1 MQIEKPLVVYIPDTR
16 GVTLSRYG
24 RGNFKLGLGVYT
36 FSRLPGDPGQP
47 ALGASSASP
56 GWRGTCPGAT
66 VECQEICYARRPVA
80 ELGPVASMW
89 LMNSMRSDVPPI
101 PEDATLLRLHVSGDF
116 DSSEYIMNWVKRLSA
131 RPDVKCW
138 AYTRSWRVPA
148 LLPYLEELRTLPNV
162 QLLASLDPSCSE
174 MPPVGWRRSW
184 IWRERP
190 TDKGPAETRLRYL
203 RADGETLTYHSGSGS
218 TKYNG
223 YNQIAEGGTP
233 SLVCPEETGKAK
245 NCEECRYCF
254 DGQRNDVTFL
264 EH

>member
-24 RGNFKLGLGVYT
+24 RGNFKIGLGVYT
-36 FSRLPGDPGQP
+36 FSRLPGDPSKA
-47 ALGASSASP
+47 ALGAASDS
-56 GWRGTCPGAT
+56 WRGTCPGAT
-66 VECQEICYARRPVA
+66 AECQEICYARRPVA

-89 LMNSMRSDVPPI
+89 LRNTMQSDVPPI

-116 DSSEYIMNWVKRLSA
+116 DSEEYIGNWITRLLA

-138 AYTRSWRVPA
+138 VYTRSWRVPGLLRFLEA
-148 LLPYLEELRTLPNV
+148 LRALPNV
-162 QLLASLDPSCSE
+162 QMFASMDPSCDE
-174 MPPVGWRRSW
+174 MPPEGWRRSW

-190 TDKGPAETRLRYL
+190 TDVGPAEHRLRYL
-203 RADGETLTYHSGSGS
+203 RADGETLVYNGASRS

-223 YNQIAEGGTP
+223 YNQVAVDGAP